1 MSKASIGKCR
11 NSLSKHPG
19 ISHSWR
25 ENWPNLSTY
34 FKYPQEV
41 RHLIY
46 TTNAIEGFDRII
58 DGTMDKYP
66 EGAFS
71 NVGTID
77 EAAEKGEKMLKE
89 AGEL

>member
-1 MSKASIGKCR
+1 MAIQSR
-11 NSLSKHPG
+11 RRPG
-19 ISHSWR
+19 LGW
-25 ENWPNLSTY
+25 NLSVT
-34 FKYPQEV
+34 
-41 RHLIY
+41 
-46 TTNAIEGFDRII
+46 IECFDRII

>member
-1 MSKASIGKCR
+1 MVQRARRVMRFMSQPFFVAEQFTGR
-11 NSLSKHPG
+11 PG
-19 ISHSWR
+19 VYVDIKD
-25 ENWPNLSTY
+25 T
-34 FKYPQEV
+34 
-41 RHLIY
+41 
-46 TTNAIEGFDRII
+46 IEGFDRII

>member
-1 MSKASIGKCR
+1 EDKLVVQRARRVMRFMSQPFFVAEQFTGR
-11 NSLSKHPG
+11 PG
-19 ISHSWR
+19 VYVDIKD
-25 ENWPNLSTY
+25 T
-34 FKYPQEV
+34 
-41 RHLIY
+41 
-46 TTNAIEGFDRII
+46 IEGFDRII

>member
-1 MSKASIGKCR
+1 MAEQCSGR
-11 NSLSKHPG
+11 PG
-19 ISHSWR
+19 VYVDMKG
-25 ENWPNLSTY
+25 T
-34 FKYPQEV
+34 
-41 RHLIY
+41 
-46 TTNAIEGFDRII
+46 IEGLDRII

>member
-1 MSKASIGKCR
+1 MDELSEEDKLVVQRARRVMRFMSQPFFVAEQFTGR
-11 NSLSKHPG
+11 PG
-19 ISHSWR
+19 VYVDIKD
-25 ENWPNLSTY
+25 T
-34 FKYPQEV
+34 
-41 RHLIY
+41 
-46 TTNAIEGFDRII
+46 IEGFDRII

>member
-1 MSKASIGKCR
+1 MQGARRVMRFMSQPFFVAEQFTGR
-11 NSLSKHPG
+11 PG
-19 ISHSWR
+19 VYVDIKD
-25 ENWPNLSTY
+25 T
-34 FKYPQEV
+34 
-41 RHLIY
+41 
-46 TTNAIEGFDRII
+46 IEGFDRII